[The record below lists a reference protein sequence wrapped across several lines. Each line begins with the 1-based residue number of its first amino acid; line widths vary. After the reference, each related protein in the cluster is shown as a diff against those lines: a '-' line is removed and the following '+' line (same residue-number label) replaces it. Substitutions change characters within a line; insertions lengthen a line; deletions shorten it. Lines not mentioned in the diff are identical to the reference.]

1 MITTLIATLLSA
13 MPQAPTAP
21 AAPDLAPLLRAY
33 FDAASPR
40 GAELQALVTAAA
52 NRQPQLV
59 AMLAEKTFL
68 AERAAVERFAAIRDG
83 RLVDPPDDNP
93 ALFTGPA
100 VPTGLAPLLVYVPDA
115 VYAKPFT
122 AELRAAAAR
131 GWFVYLVPD
140 SLRDNRYLSTP
151 KELDRHTGPLRD
163 LLLHFPIDPDRICFT
178 GSGRGGHACWDTG
191 LMRSGRFAA
200 ICPCNGGTVHEGG
213 LARTGGVFVEN
224 GRDLTIFLTFNNT
237 FDHGIESCRHAV
249 KLLTQWGARIEVQE
263 ETAMRVLSL
272 EEATAKLADAKRT
285 AHRRSITKRFNRLPD
300 GAHYWLE
307 ALDRRPGE
315 WDPEARVEVKAGDWP
330 KQPELQRQAFWKLV
344 QDRCA
349 RLAGIVA
356 GNRMRIEAQGVGRL
370 RVWFDPELVDFG
382 AKVDIEIGGKVVRSV
397 QPKRR
402 LDVMLA
408 RVWATGDTSALY
420 WDHVDLVVP
429 K

>member
-1 MITTLIATLLSA
+1 VITALIATLALA
-13 MPQAPTAP
+13 TPQAPGTP

-33 FDAASPR
+33 FEAPSPR
-40 GAELQALVTAAA
+40 GAELQPLVTAAA
-52 NRQPQLV
+52 NREAELV

-68 AERAAVERFAAIRDG
+68 AERVAVERFAAIRDG
-83 RLVDPPDDNP
+83 RLVQPPDDNP
-93 ALFTGPA
+93 ALLIGPE

-115 VYAKPFT
+115 VYAKPFVD
-122 AELRAAAAR
+122 EMRAAAAR

-151 KELDRHTGPLRD
+151 QELDRHTGPLRD
-163 LLLHFPIDPDRICFT
+163 LLLRHAIDPDRICFT
-178 GSGRGGHACWDTG
+178 GSGRGGHACWDVG

-200 ICPCNGGTVHEGG
+200 ILPCNGGTIHEGG
-213 LARTGGVFVEN
+213 FARTGGVFVEN
-224 GRDLTIFLTFNNT
+224 GRDLATFLTFNNT
-237 FDHGIESCRHAV
+237 FDHGIEACRHAV
-249 KLLTQWGARIEVQE
+249 KLLTGWGARIEVQE
-263 ETAMRVLSL
+263 EATMRFVFLD
-272 EEATAKLADAKRT
+272 EATTKLASAKRT
-285 AHRRSITKRFNRLPD
+285 AHRRSIVKRFNRLPD

-315 WDPEARVEVKAGDWP
+315 WDPAARVEVKAADWP
-330 KQPELQRQAFWKLV
+330 KQPELQRQTYWKLV

-349 RLAGIVA
+349 RLAGVVA

-382 AKVDIEIGGKVVRSV
+382 AKVDIEVGGKLVRSV

-420 WDHVDLVVP
+420 WDHVDLALP

>member
-1 MITTLIATLLSA
+1 
-13 MPQAPTAP
+13 MPQAPAAP
-21 AAPDLAPLLRAY
+21 AAPELAPLLRAY
-33 FDAASPR
+33 FAASSPR
-40 GAELQALVTAAA
+40 GPELQALVAAAA
-52 NRQPQLV
+52 NREPQLV
-59 AMLAEKTFL
+59 EMLAEKTFL
-68 AERAAVERFAAIRDG
+68 AERAAVERYAAIRDG
-83 RLVDPPDDNP
+83 KLVDPPDDNP
-93 ALFTGPA
+93 ALFVGPA
-100 VPTGLAPLLVYVPDA
+100 MPTGLAPLLVYVPDA
-115 VYAKPFT
+115 VFAKPFA
-122 AELRAAAAR
+122 AEMRAAAAR

-163 LLLHFPIDPDRICFT
+163 LLLHFPIDPDRVSFT
-178 GSGRGGHACWDTG
+178 GSGRGGHACWDAG

-200 ICPCNGGTVHEGG
+200 ICPCNGGPVHEGG

-224 GRDLTIFLTFNNT
+224 GRDLAIFLTFNTT

-249 KLLTQWGARIEVQE
+249 KLLTQWGARLEVQE
-263 ETAMRVLSL
+263 ETTMRFLFL
-272 EEATAKLADAKRT
+272 EEATTKLAGAQRT

-300 GAHYWLE
+300 GSHYWLE

-315 WDPEARVEVKAGDWP
+315 WDPEARIEVKAADWP
-330 KQPELQRQAFWKLV
+330 KQPELQRQAMWKLV
-344 QDRCA
+344 QERCA
-349 RLAGIVA
+349 RLAGFVA

-382 AKVDIEIGGKVVRSV
+382 AKVDIEMGGKVVRSV

-408 RVWATGDTSALY
+408 RVWATGDTSARY
-420 WDHVDLVVP
+420 WDYVDLAVP